1 MTESLAGHHRLRYR
15 RTAWIVLALVL
26 LAFALR
32 TYRLDNYAL
41 RGDESF
47 TVLFVVQ
54 PMDEL
59 WDEIRNI
66 EPNPPLYYLLLR
78 GALRLWG
85 ESDWAARFLSAWFGV
100 LAVPLIYRLG
110 RALLAG
116 RAAGRG
122 SVVSERA
129 IGEWAAVLAALI
141 LAINPYQIWHSQD
154 VRNYSV
160 WPALSLFSLC
170 FLVKALRHPSGGRP
184 WLWVGYVVT
193 ALLSIY
199 THYYDAFSLLF
210 QNAFVLLFYWRQR
223 AILWRWIASQAT
235 LALLFL
241 PWLIL
246 GSSRPLT
253 YQAQTDVPG
262 LPGMASRTLSDFALG
277 ETIPEALASALLP
290 AIALLAIVG
299 LVVALRRERRILGF
313 LVLYL
318 AVPLVCVWLLAQWR
332 PIFRERYQN
341 VISPGLYLAF
351 ALALATLAVAALRA
365 WRPAGAG
372 ARWRR
377 LGLGLAAV
385 LGFAL
390 LVVPGA
396 IALENYYFD
405 PAYPKSGDWRGLVAY
420 LSEHAGP
427 RDVIVQNY
435 PDPGLARYYQG
446 PAARLVLPD
455 RSAVDR
461 VGDLEVDRLGTGRRL
476 SRLLEEHERLWLL
489 PYRSQWDP
497 EGFVE
502 GWLERRALK
511 VEEVQID
518 VFRLVAY
525 ERAAVAEPE
534 VPYPRQLRLGEVV
547 QLMGYDLE
555 AEGGCRVGE
564 AAGDADLRVAIT
576 DPGSCTLVLTLYWRA
591 LGIMDENYTVFTHL
605 AGAGGQIWAQ
615 HDGQPQGGSFSTREW
630 FPKDVI
636 VDEHRLVLTG
646 ENVPP
651 GPYVLQVGMYQ
662 LESNTRLPA
671 RGPRGESWPLDAV
684 PLPVVFQAGAG
695 P

>member
-1 MTESLAGHHRLRYR
+1 MSESPAGHRRQRYR
-15 RTAWIVLALVL
+15 YTAWIVLALVL

-32 TYRLDNYAL
+32 TFRLDGYAF

-47 TVLFVVQ
+47 TVLFVTQ
-54 PMDEL
+54 PMDQL

-116 RAAGRG
+116 RAAGKGPGG
-122 SVVSERA
+122 SSRA
-129 IGEWAAVLAALI
+129 IGEWAPVLAALI

-160 WPALSLFSLC
+160 WPAISLFSLC
-170 FLVKALRHPSGGRP
+170 FLIKALRHPSGGRP

-223 AILWRWIASQAT
+223 AILGRWIASQAVV
-235 LALLFL
+235 ALLFV
-241 PWLIL
+241 PWLL
-246 GSSRPLT
+246 FGSSRPLT
-253 YQAQTDVPG
+253 YQAQTEVPG
-262 LPGMASRTLSDFALG
+262 LPGMAGRTLSHFALG

-290 AIALLAIVG
+290 AIALLAILG
-299 LVVALRRERRILGF
+299 LVVALRRERHLLGF

-318 AVPLVCVWLLAQWR
+318 AVPLLCVWLLAQWR

-341 VISPGLYLAF
+341 VIAPGFYLAF
-351 ALALATLAVAALRA
+351 ALALAALAVPALTSRLT
-365 WRPAGAG
+365 GAG
-372 ARWRR
+372 ARARR

-385 LGFAL
+385 LGLAL
-390 LVVPGA
+390 LFVPGA
-396 IALENYYFD
+396 IALGNYYFD
-405 PAYPKSGDWRGLVAY
+405 PAYSKGGDWRDLVAY
-420 LSEHAGP
+420 LSDHVGP
-427 RDVIVQNY
+427 EDVIVQNY
-435 PDPGLARYYQG
+435 PDPGLAHYYKG
-446 PAARLVLPD
+446 PAERLVLPD
-455 RSAVDR
+455 RSAVDQ
-461 VGDLEVDRLGTGRRL
+461 VGNLEVDRLGTGRTL

-489 PYRSQWDP
+489 PYPSEWDP
-497 EGFVE
+497 EGYVE
-502 GWLERRALK
+502 GWLERRAHK
-511 VEEVQID
+511 VEETQID

-525 ERAAVAEPE
+525 EWAAVAEPE
-534 VPYPRQLRLGEVV
+534 VPHPRQLRLGEAV

-555 AEGGCRVGE
+555 AEGGCRVVE
-564 AAGDADLRVAIT
+564 AAGDADLRLTIA
-576 DPGSCTLVLTLYWRA
+576 DPGTCTLALTLYWRA
-591 LGIMDENYTVFTHL
+591 LDVMDENYTVFTHL
-605 AGAGGQIWAQ
+605 AGAGSQIWAQ
-615 HDGQPQGGSFSTREW
+615 HDGQPQGGGFPTREW

-636 VDEHRLVLTG
+636 VDEHRLALSG

-651 GPYVLQVGMYQ
+651 GPHVLEVGMYQ

-671 RGPRGESWPLDAV
+671 RGPEGESWPLDAV
-684 PLPVVFQAGAG
+684 PLPVVVEASTG